1 MQPSL
6 DGQSQVKT
14 LGEYLELAAQ
24 AHGHICAGQV
34 LGVRLA
40 MLGLRELGI
49 EDPIAERKR
58 LLTYVE
64 IDRCVTDAVALV
76 ANCRLGKRALKF
88 RDWGKVAA
96 TFVDLK
102 TGRAV
107 RIAAKESS
115 KQAAREMFPELEKE
129 LGQQKAYAA
138 LSDEVL
144 FDKKWV
150 KVDVPP
156 EDLPGFKSARVVCAE
171 CGEGINFKREVLQS
185 GRSLCRSCAGERY
198 YASIP

>member
-1 MQPSL
+1 MKSL
-6 DGQSQVKT
+6 A
-14 LGEYLELAAQ
+14 EYLDLAAV
-24 AHGHICAGQV
+24 AHGHLCAGQV

-49 EDPIAERKR
+49 DDPVAERKLLATYFEIVR
-58 LLTYVE
+58 L
-64 IDRCVTDAVALV
+64 VTDAVALV

-88 RDWGKVAA
+88 RERGRVAA

-129 LGQQKAYAA
+129 TGQQKAYAQ
-138 LSDEVL
+138 LPDEVL
-144 FDKKWV
+144 FVKKWV
-150 KVDVPP
+150 KVEVLP
-156 EDLPGFKSARVVCAE
+156 EDLPGFKGPRVVCTE
-171 CGEGINFKREVLQS
+171 CGEGVNFKREVTKD
-185 GRSLCRSCAGERY
+185 GRTLCRSCAGEKY
-198 YASIP
+198 YETAS

>member
-1 MQPSL
+1 VKSL
-6 DGQSQVKT
+6 R
-14 LGEYLELAAQ
+14 EYLEMAAQ
-24 AHGHICAGQV
+24 AHGHLCAGQV

-49 EDPIAERKR
+49 EDPEAERKR
-58 LLTYVE
+58 LVTYVE
-64 IDRCVTDAVALV
+64 IDRCVTDAVAVV

-115 KQAAREMFPELEKE
+115 KEAARRMFPEMDKE
-129 LGQQKAYAA
+129 AGQQKAYAQLA
-138 LSDEVL
+138 DDVL

-150 KVDVPP
+150 KVEVRP
-156 EDLPGFKSARVVCAE
+156 EDLPGFKGPRVVCAE
-171 CGEGINFKREVLQS
+171 CGEGINFKREVVRD
-185 GRSLCRSCAGERY
+185 GRTLCRGCAGERY
-198 YASIP
+198 FEEL

>member
-1 MQPSL
+1 M
-6 DGQSQVKT
+6 KT
-14 LGEYLELAAQ
+14 LPEYLELAAV

-49 EDPIAERKR
+49 IDPIAERKR
-58 LLTYVE
+58 IVTYVE

-96 TFVDLK
+96 TFCDLQ

-107 RIAAKESS
+107 RVAAKESS
-115 KQAAREMFPELEKE
+115 KQAARELFPDLPREE
-129 LGQQKAYAA
+129 GQQKAYAQ
-138 LSDEVL
+138 LSDEIL
-144 FDKKWV
+144 FDTKWV
-150 KVDVPP
+150 KVEIKP
-156 EDLPGFKSARVVCAE
+156 EDLPGFKGPRVVCAE
-171 CGEGINFKREVLQS
+171 CGEGINFSREVTAN
-185 GRSLCRSCAGERY
+185 GRTLCRSCAGESYFR
-198 YASIP
+198 PE